1 MKGYCRMTFK
11 TELVVPTQRVK
22 PFLRLMVTRCTF
34 RDDLAYEVM
43 FKVCVTHNDLS
54 SEWRP

>member
-1 MKGYCRMTFK
+1 MTFK